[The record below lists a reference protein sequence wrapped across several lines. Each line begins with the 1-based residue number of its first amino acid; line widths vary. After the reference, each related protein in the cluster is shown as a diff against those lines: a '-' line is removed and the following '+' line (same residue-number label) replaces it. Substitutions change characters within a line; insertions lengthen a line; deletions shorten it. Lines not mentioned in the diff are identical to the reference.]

1 MFRLNVGNFGVLL
14 YDVPLHVEVRVTTLD
29 LEALIFGLMW
39 SRRNASHPHS
49 CYASTFDGRVKDRR
63 LEK

>member
-39 SRRNASHPHS
+39 SRNASHTPTPATHQPL
-49 CYASTFDGRVKDRR
+49 TEV
-63 LEK
+63 